1 MARSSIAVI
10 CIALVLVCGIA
21 SSAVSAFAPR
31 AQIRSGQSSC
41 SSSRVDLPAAA
52 AATLAKLDEN
62 EVAVEPTYSPID
74 FGGSVT
80 KQHQRHQSTSSAIL
94 SSIGGAATGLLASA
108 STAVA
113 DYYTDG
119 VEDDLEIESLP
130 PPWVPIIFAV
140 VIIGGVGVLT
150 SSLGDVM
157 YDGELFWLVHLV
169 MKYCNV
175 APLSYQYKLF
185 HDDIPDPHPRIS
197 L

>member
-10 CIALVLVCGIA
+10 CIVLVLVCGIA

-52 AATLAKLDEN
+52 AAATLAKLDEN

-80 KQHQRHQSTSSAIL
+80 NQQQRHQSATSSSAIL
-94 SSIGGAATGLLASA
+94 SSIGGAATGLLARA

-130 PPWVPIIFAV
+130 PPSVP
-140 VIIGGVGVLT
+140 
-150 SSLGDVM
+150 
-157 YDGELFWLVHLV
+157 HLCRC
-169 MKYCNV
+169 YYWWRRR
-175 APLSYQYKLF
+175 S
-185 HDDIPDPHPRIS
+185 
-197 L
+197 